1 MALRLISRN
10 KFLLSEFTVLTSK
23 IHAFLNSNN
32 LTYVTSSQLSL
43 SVEMNSNEFSKS
55 WRIVISGSF
64 GISKSLQNWVRLNN
78 LIFQRHF
85 FGRFF
90 LTSGSNEGKIRNNF
104 FGIFSFTGSRFTT
117 AKNSLKNHE
126 FLTEELVIKRGKSF
140 TEFSKQ
146 TLFWF
151 SFSRPGAGPRD
162 ALIGWIQNKTTNQ
175 KLCLHFTQKYLF
187 QFVSCD
193 FQVSN
198 LWFVK
203 LWHERFSLWQKHT
216 VCKFLNFTA
225 CQIFTWN
232 QILVI
237 IRAQKLRF
245 WPFWRPWISISD

>member
-64 GISKSLQNWVRLNN
+64 GISKSLQNRVRLNN

-146 TLFWF
+146 SLFWF
-151 SFSRPGAGPRD
+151 SFSRPGAGARE
-162 ALIGWIQNKTTNQ
+162 AVIGWIQNKTTNQ
-175 KLCLHFTQKYLF
+175 KLCLHFTQ
-187 QFVSCD
+187 
-193 FQVSN
+193 N
-198 LWFVK
+198 
-203 LWHERFSLWQKHT
+203 
-216 VCKFLNFTA
+216 
-225 CQIFTWN
+225 
-232 QILVI
+232 
-237 IRAQKLRF
+237 
-245 WPFWRPWISISD
+245 ISV